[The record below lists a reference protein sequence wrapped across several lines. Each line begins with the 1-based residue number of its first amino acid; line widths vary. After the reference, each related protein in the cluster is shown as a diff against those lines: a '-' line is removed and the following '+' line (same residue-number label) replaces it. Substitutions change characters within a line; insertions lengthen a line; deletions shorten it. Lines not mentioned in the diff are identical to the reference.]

1 MTYWTLNACNS
12 GCASASTSTNAT
24 TASTNSYVTDVT
36 LHSLDIVERLLIQLD
51 SPNAS
56 GLKTREE
63 MLIDKITDII
73 KAKIDDS
80 YRGPQG
86 PKGAQG
92 VEGPQGPKGAQ
103 GDTGPQGTRGVQGP
117 QGEQGV
123 EGPQGPKGPQGDVG
137 PKGKDV
143 DYADIAFIN
152 AVKKIILE
160 VAANG

>member
-12 GCASASTSTNAT
+12 GCASASTSTNAA

-86 PKGAQG
+86 PKGAH
-92 VEGPQGPKGAQ
+92 

-117 QGEQGV
+117 QGEQGI
-123 EGPQGPKGPQGDVG
+123 EGAQGPKGPQGDVG